1 VSAAAGAAVVAPFAF
16 WLTDPVSGTL
26 VLAVVAV
33 LAAAG
38 VFALVRRAGA
48 AGPALLRGL
57 LGLAGAAAAVLVLSV
72 VPIGVITVVTAVALG
87 GCLGLVARSMST
99 GVGRGPRP
107 VALVACALPVVL
119 AGGLVVWTGA
129 NDPTVAWFGPI
140 VRHGDRGERR
150 VALTFDD
157 GPATSSIQVADL
169 LDAAGVR
176 GTFFVVGKA
185 VDARPDLAVE
195 LTRRGHLL
203 ANHSYHHDYW
213 RWLDPRYPEL
223 ARTQQAI
230 RAATGECPAFFR
242 PPHGQ
247 RTPFMA
253 REVDRRGL
261 DTVLWDVS
269 AADWTV
275 TDGAEIA
282 RRVLERVQP
291 GSVVLLHD
299 AIDGRPDADRS
310 ALLDAL
316 PRILEGLN
324 ARGLTPVRLDELL
337 GRPGLQATAACD
349 DLSGG

>member
-1 VSAAAGAAVVAPFAF
+1 MTAATGAALVTPFAL
-16 WLTDPVSGTL
+16 WLTDPASGTL
-26 VLAVVAV
+26 AVAVVAV

-38 VFALVRRAGA
+38 LFVVVRRVGA
-48 AGPALLRGL
+48 AGPAVLRGL
-57 LGLAGAAAAVLVLSV
+57 LGSVGVAAACLVLSV

-87 GCLGLVARSMST
+87 GSLGLVAGAMSS
-99 GVGRGPRP
+99 GAGRRPRP
-107 VALVACALPVVL
+107 VAIGACVLPVVL

-140 VRHGDRGERR
+140 VRHGDRVDRR

-157 GPATSSIQVADL
+157 GPATSSVQVADL

-185 VDARPDLAVE
+185 VDARPELAVE

-223 ARTQQAI
+223 VRTQRAI

-253 REVDRRGL
+253 AEVDRRGL

-269 AADWTV
+269 AADWTLI
-275 TDGAEIA
+275 DGAEIA

-310 ALLDAL
+310 AVLDAL
-316 PRILEGLN
+316 PRILEGLK

-337 GRPGLQATAACD
+337 GRPGLQAPSACEA
-349 DLSGG
+349 LSGG